1 MPWQETDPVDQ
12 RSRFIDAY
20 LAGGFS
26 VTELCERAQVS
37 RKTGYKWIERY
48 DAEGR
53 TGLRDRSRAPHRCP
67 HRVDGPVADLI
78 LSARRKHPDWGPGK
92 LLDWLA
98 PRHPDVEWPAVS
110 TAGDLLKRNGLIKR
124 RRPRYRP
131 DHPGVVPPV
140 TAAPNDLWTADFK
153 GQFRTGDGRYCYP
166 LTILDLHSRY
176 LLTCHGLRS
185 TQSQTAR
192 PIFERAFREYG
203 LPAAIRADNGVP
215 FATTGLH
222 GLSRLSV
229 WWIRL
234 GIMPQRILPAHP
246 EQNGAHERMH
256 KTLKRGAIR
265 PPRGSLAAQQRAF
278 TAYRTLYNEERPH
291 DALDGATPSAQ
302 YRASGRVYP
311 AQLPAI
317 DYPGHFVVKR
327 ITDAG
332 TFRFKDRL
340 FFLSNALDNHQIG
353 LEEVEDGLWSVHFCH
368 LVLARIDER
377 TGTLTRG

>member
-26 VTELCERAQVS
+26 ISELCARAQIS
-37 RKTGYKWIERY
+37 RKTGYKWIDRY

-53 TGLRDRSRAPHRCP
+53 AGLRDRSRTPHHCP
-67 HRVDGPVADLI
+67 HRIDTAIADL
-78 LSARRKHPDWGPGK
+78 LLAARRKHPDWGPGK

-98 PRHPDVEWPAVS
+98 PRHPELAWPAVS
-110 TAGDLLKRNGLIKR
+110 TAGDLFKRKGLIKR

-131 DHPGVVPPV
+131 EHPGVVPPV
-140 TAAPNDLWTADFK
+140 TQAANDLWTADFK
-153 GQFRTGDGRYCYP
+153 GHFRTGDGRYCYP

-176 LLTCHGLRS
+176 LLSCHGLRS
-185 TQSQTAR
+185 TQSVTAR
-192 PIFERAFREYG
+192 PVFERAFREYG
-203 LPAAIRADNGVP
+203 LPHAIRTDNGVP

-222 GLSRLSV
+222 GLSLLSV

-278 TAYRTLYNEERPH
+278 TAYRALYNDERPH
-291 DALDGATPSAQ
+291 AALAGTPPAAH
-302 YRASGRVYP
+302 YRSSPRAYP
-311 AQLPAI
+311 ALLPAV

-327 ITDAG
+327 VTNKG
-332 TFRFKDRL
+332 TFRFKDQL
-340 FFLSNALDNHQIG
+340 FFLSNALDNHPVG
-353 LEEVEDGLWSVHFCH
+353 LEEVDDGLWTVHFCH
-368 LVLARIDER
+368 LILARIDER

>member
-26 VTELCERAQVS
+26 FTELCERAQVS
-37 RKTGYKWIERY
+37 RKTGYKWLARY

-53 TGLRDRSRAPHRCP
+53 AGLGDRSRAPHHCP
-67 HRVDGPVADLI
+67 HRIEAAVAALI

-98 PRHPDVEWPAVS
+98 PRHPDIEWPAVS
-110 TAGDLLKRNGLIKR
+110 TAGDLLKREGLVKR

-131 DHPGVVPPV
+131 QHPGVVAPV
-140 TAAPNDLWTADFK
+140 TQAPNDLWTTDFK
-153 GQFRTGDGRYCYP
+153 GHFRTGDGRYCYP
-166 LTILDLHSRY
+166 LTLLDLHSRY

-185 TQSQTAR
+185 TTSRTAR
-192 PIFERAFREYG
+192 PIFEWAFREYG
-203 LPAAIRADNGVP
+203 LPVAIRSDNGVP

-234 GIMPQRILPAHP
+234 GIVPQRILPAHP
-246 EQNGAHERMH
+246 QQNGAPERMH
-256 KTLKRGAIR
+256 KPLKQGAIR
-265 PPRGSLAAQQRAF
+265 PPRATLAAQQRAF
-278 TAYRTLYNEERPH
+278 SAYRRLYNDERPH
-291 DALDGATPSAQ
+291 DALNGTPPAAH
-302 YRASGRVYP
+302 YRSSPRAYP
-311 AQLPAI
+311 AQLPPI
-317 DYPGHFVVKR
+317 DYPGHCVVKR

-332 TFRFKDRL
+332 TFRFHDRI
-340 FFLSNALDNHQIG
+340 FFLSRALDDQQVA
-353 LEEVEDGLWSVHFCH
+353 LEEVDDGLWSVYFCH
-368 LVLARIDER
+368 LLLARIDER
-377 TGTLTRG
+377 TGLLTRG

>member
-53 TGLRDRSRAPHRCP
+53 AGLHDRSRAPHHCP
-67 HRVDGPVADLI
+67 HRIEATVAALI
-78 LSARRKHPDWGPGK
+78 LGARRKHPDWGPGK

-98 PRHPDVEWPAVS
+98 PRHPEFTWPAVS
-110 TAGDLLKRNGLIKR
+110 TAGDLLNRAGLIKR

-131 DHPGVVPPV
+131 EHPGVVPPV
-140 TAAPNDLWTADFK
+140 THAPNDLWTADFK
-153 GQFRTGDGRYCYP
+153 GHFRTGDGRYCYP

-176 LLTCHGLRS
+176 LLTCQGLHS
-185 TQSQTAR
+185 TESRTAR

-203 LPAAIRADNGVP
+203 LPAAIRTDNGVP

-222 GLSRLSV
+222 GLSLLSV

-234 GIMPQRILPAHP
+234 GIRPQRILPAHP

-265 PPRGSLAAQQRAF
+265 PPRATLAAQQRAF
-278 TAYRTLYNEERPH
+278 TAYRTLYNTERPH
-291 DALDGATPSAQ
+291 DALDGTTPTAHYRTSA
-302 YRASGRVYP
+302 RPYP

-317 DYPGHFVVKR
+317 EYPGHFVVKR
-327 ITDAG
+327 ITAAG

-340 FFLSNALDNHQIG
+340 HFLSNALDHHAVG
-353 LEEVEDGLWSVHFCH
+353 LEEVDDGLWSVHFCH

>member
-1 MPWQETDPVDQ
+1 MPWQEMDPVDQ

-26 VTELCERAQVS
+26 FSELCDRAQIS
-37 RKTGYKWIERY
+37 RKTGYKWLDRY

-53 TGLRDRSRAPHRCP
+53 AGLRDRSRAPHCCP
-67 HRVDGPVADLI
+67 HRIDRAVADLI

-98 PRHPDVEWPAVS
+98 PRHPEVTWPAVS
-110 TAGDLLKRNGLIKR
+110 TAGDLLNRHGLIKR

-131 DHPGVVPPV
+131 EHPGVVPPV
-140 TAAPNDLWTADFK
+140 TTAPNDLWTADFK
-153 GQFRTGDGRYCYP
+153 GHFRTGDGRYCYP

-192 PIFERAFREYG
+192 PIFERAFHEYG
-203 LPAAIRADNGVP
+203 LPAAIRTDNGVP

-222 GLSRLSV
+222 GLSLLSV

-265 PPRGSLAAQQRAF
+265 PPRGSLSAQQRAF
-278 TAYRTLYNEERPH
+278 RAYRTLYNEERPH
-291 DALDGATPSAQ
+291 DALKGATPSAH
-302 YRASGRVYP
+302 YRASVRAYP
-311 AQLPAI
+311 AQLPPI